1 MALKYNYTGTYQR
14 TGNTLHGNHR
24 LLIAERPK
32 DKITP
37 NKPQTYVL
45 EVQDNGRRQ
54 YLSSLYPTPT
64 HGQFRMEKDGQWYL
78 VDLGE
83 SMASITFEQAP

>member
-1 MALKYNYTGTYQR
+1 MPRKYNYTGTYER
-14 TGNTLHGNHR
+14 TGNTLHGAHR
-24 LLIAERPK
+24 LLIAERPQER
-32 DKITP
+32 ITP

-45 EVQDNGRRQ
+45 EVQANGRRQ

-64 HGQFRMEKDGQWYL
+64 AGQFRMEKDGQWYL
-78 VDLGE
+78 VDLQE